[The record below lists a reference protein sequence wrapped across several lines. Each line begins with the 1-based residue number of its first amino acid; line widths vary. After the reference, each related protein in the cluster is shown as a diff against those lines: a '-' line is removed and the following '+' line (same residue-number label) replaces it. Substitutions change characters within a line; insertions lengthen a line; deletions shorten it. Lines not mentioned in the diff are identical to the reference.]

1 MRVGRSS
8 AAASGSPSPG
18 GAASE
23 RQLHVLEEHAPH
35 QRVAVRMEARRGE
48 PEQPIA
54 RRGSRAR
61 RRGGSSR
68 RRRRRTRP
76 DRTRRRRRSPAAPR
90 SRRRAARSP
99 PPGSRRRCRRS
110 PARRRR
116 PPACPTRSSRGRT
129 AARRRRRTRSFTFIA
144 TRSMPDGVVPAG
156 QERQLQLG
164 AHAVGARHQ
173 QRLACSAAGSA
184 HRPAKP
190 PRSVITSGRS
200 VRRTCG
206 LMRSTSVSPASM
218 STPAS
223 R

>member
-8 AAASGSPSPG
+8 AARERLVQPG
-18 GAASE
+18 RRRVQ

-35 QRVAVRMEARRGE
+35 QRVAVGVEPRRRQ

-54 RRGSRAR
+54 GADGARR

-76 DRTRRRRRSPAAPR
+76 GRIRRRRRSPAARR
-90 SRRRAARSP
+90 SRRRSARSR

-116 PPACPTRSSRGRT
+116 RPACPRRSSRGT
-129 AARRRRRTRSFTFIA
+129 AAARRRRRPVVDVHRDQVDA
-144 TRSMPDGVVPAG
+144 DRVVPAG

-164 AHAVGARHQ
+164 ADAVGARHQ
-173 QRLACSAAGSA
+173 QRLACSGSGSA

-206 LMRSTSVSPASM
+206 LMRSTSASPASM
-218 STPAS
+218 STPAP